1 MVDVVAFVQN
11 VFGSLADPILIA
23 IAKHRVAAFV
33 IALGI
38 WITFARFNILTW
50 IAGLLFLVVIIL
62 IKTIPLELTEMLT
75 AIAILLYL
83 IGFIVTIPIA
93 VIIFGYIIYKLLIAY
108 HQKLAMQYAE
118 MSPEDLAGRK
128 KPKSVTIILGDEE

>member
-1 MVDVVAFVQN
+1 MKEAVAIVKN
-11 VFGSLADPILIA
+11 VFKILADPILIA
-23 IAKHRVAAFV
+23 IAKHRIAAFV

-38 WITFARFNILTW
+38 WIIFARFNILTW
-50 IAGLLFLVVIIL
+50 IAGLLFLIAVIL
-62 IKTIPLELTEMLT
+62 IKMVPLELTEMLT

-93 VIIFGYIIYKLLIAY
+93 VIIFGYIIYKLLVAY